1 MFEFAGLKFRPL
13 EKDDL
18 KLLHAWENDF
28 ELMMYSRSKP
38 LNVVSM
44 VQLEERFAEWM
55 KKEKHLYFIVENVE
69 SNEPMG
75 FAAIRTEGWGNV
87 AGADLGTYI
96 GKKELWEKG
105 FGKKITA
112 ALLEMSF
119 IHLNM
124 ERCQAWSIEYNKRAH
139 KVLEFCG
146 FKKGGIMRN
155 TVYVAG
161 KKWSSFHFDILREE
175 YTNIRMTLL
184 KEMLGEN
191 VGAYLEETQP
201 ALKPLGH
208 IQKELSGPDN
218 T

>member
-1 MFEFAGLKFRPL
+1 MTIFEFADLRFRPV

-44 VQLEERFAEWM
+44 AQLEERYEEWM
-55 KKEKHLYFIVENVE
+55 KKEKDLYFIVENVE
-69 SNEPMG
+69 SKEPIG
-75 FAAIRTEGWGNV
+75 FASIRTEVWGNV
-87 AGADLGTYI
+87 LGADLGTYI

-105 FGKKITA
+105 FGKKITV

-124 ERCQAWSIEYNKRAH
+124 ERCQAWSVEYNTRAH
-139 KVLEFCG
+139 RVLEFCG
-146 FKKGGIMRN
+146 FKKGGVVRN

-161 KKWSSFHFDILREE
+161 KKWGSFHFDVLREE
-175 YTNIRMTLL
+175 YMNIRMDLL
-184 KEMLGEN
+184 KKMLAEKTDI
-191 VGAYLEETQP
+191 YLEKTLP
-201 ALKPLGH
+201 VFKPLEH
-208 IQKELSGPDN
+208 VQK
-218 T
+218 